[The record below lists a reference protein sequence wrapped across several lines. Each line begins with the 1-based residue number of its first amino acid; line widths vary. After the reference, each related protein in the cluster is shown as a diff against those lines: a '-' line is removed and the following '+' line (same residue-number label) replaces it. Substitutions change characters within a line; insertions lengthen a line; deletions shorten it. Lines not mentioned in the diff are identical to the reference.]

1 MAVMLSAMIEA
12 HSLTKRYRD
21 ATAVADVSFHCPPGT
36 ITGFLGP
43 NGAGKS
49 TTLKMI
55 CGLAQ
60 PTTGHAAID
69 GVAFAEIPN
78 PGRHV
83 GVLIDASA
91 QHPGRRGA
99 ETLATSAQLIG
110 VSRRRVRQLLE
121 LVGLDASAGRRYVG
135 RYSLGM
141 RQRLGLAHAL
151 LGDPG
156 ILILDEPAN
165 GLDPEGMRWMRALLR
180 EFADDGGTV
189 LLSSHLLREVEAVA
203 DRLVVI
209 AHGRIAA
216 QGTPD
221 QLLGDAPRTAVRA
234 AGGDDAVVRLRAAL
248 QDAGVAVRNGADGL
262 LLADGDPGEIS
273 RVAFGAG
280 VSLQE
285 LRAGNDPNRLE
296 DLFFELTTDQPTT
309 ITEMPR

>member
-1 MAVMLSAMIEA
+1 MLPAMIEA
-12 HSLTKRYRD
+12 HLLTKRYGD
-21 ATAVADVSFHCPPGT
+21 TTAVADVSFHCPPGT
-36 ITGFLGP
+36 VTGFLGP

-55 CGLAQ
+55 CGLAR

-69 GVAFAEIPN
+69 GVPFAGMPN
-78 PGRHV
+78 PARQV

-110 VSRRRVRQLLE
+110 VSRRRVKQLLK

-151 LGDPG
+151 LGDPQV
-156 ILILDEPAN
+156 LILDEPAN
-165 GLDPEGMRWMRALLR
+165 GLDPDGMRWMRGLLR

-189 LLSSHLLREVEAVA
+189 LLSSHLLREVEVVA

-234 AGGDDAVVRLRAAL
+234 AGGPDARTRLHTAL
-248 QDAGVAVRNGADGL
+248 QDAGIAVRDGADGL
-262 LLADGDPGEIS
+262 LLADGDPDEIS
-273 RVAFGAG
+273 RIAFGAEI
-280 VSLQE
+280 SLQE
-285 LRAGNDPNRLE
+285 LRTGSDPNRLE
-296 DLFFELTTDQPTT
+296 DLFFELTADHPATHP
-309 ITEMPR
+309 EMPR